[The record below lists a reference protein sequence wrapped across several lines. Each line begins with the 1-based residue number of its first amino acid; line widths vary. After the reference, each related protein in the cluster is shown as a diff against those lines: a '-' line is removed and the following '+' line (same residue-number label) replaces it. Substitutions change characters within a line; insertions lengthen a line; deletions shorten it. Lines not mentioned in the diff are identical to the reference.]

1 MRLPRVGLGC
11 MRLSTEPRSESDG
24 VAVIHAALEAGVRLF
39 DTATA
44 YCAVDALGE
53 NERLLAKA
61 LALHRL
67 GSEAVIV
74 TKGGLRRPGGGWR
87 PDGRAKSIL
96 EDAERSAEAVGRV
109 PDVFLLHAPD
119 PSVPWATSI
128 RALGVVLERGLA
140 KTIGLSNVT
149 VGQLDEALALAPIT
163 AVQQGLSIFDDR
175 ARLSGVLARCLER
188 RIAVMAHT
196 PLGGPKRIARLGT
209 SAVLGELAKVKAV
222 SPAVIALAAVL
233 DLDELV
239 CVIPGA
245 RRPETIADAARA
257 ESVTFDA
264 DERARLRE
272 TFSALGPPSTV
283 EATGAGS
290 RSEVV
295 LLMGIQGS
303 GKSRLV
309 DEYVANGF
317 VRFNRDLLGG
327 TLKDTALAMSRA
339 LASGTS
345 HVVLDNTYTTRASR
359 AAVIE
364 AAKKQ
369 GAKVRGLWL
378 DVPLHEAQVNVINR
392 MLEAHGRLLGPDE
405 LKKQKDNTG
414 LTPLSHFRTVRE
426 LESPVRDEGFDW
438 LETRPFVRTVKD
450 GDAGRFVAFECA
462 ETVSGSD
469 VPTFVFAWTETERA
483 AVEAAAARLGA
494 QALICPHGGGPP
506 SCWCRPP
513 LPGLLLEACHRA
525 KLAPTKCTVVG
536 TTETHQMLAATIGAT
551 FVSGS

>member
-1 MRLPRVGLGC
+1 MHLPRVGLGC

-24 VAVIHAALEAGVRLF
+24 IAVIHAALEAGVSLF

-61 LALHRL
+61 LALHAR
-67 GSEAVIV
+67 GPDAVII
-74 TKGGLRRPGGGWR
+74 TKGGLRRPGSAWR

-96 EDAERSAEAVGRV
+96 EDATRSVGALGRV
-109 PDVFLLHAPD
+109 PDLFLLHAPD

-128 RALGVVLERGLA
+128 RALGEVLERGLA
-140 KTIGLSNVT
+140 RGIGLSNVN
-149 VGQLDEALALAPIT
+149 VRQLDEALALAPIA
-163 AVQQGLSIFDDR
+163 AVEQSLSVFDDR

-188 RIAVMAHT
+188 RLAVIAHT
-196 PLGGPKRIARLGT
+196 PLGGPKRIGRLGT
-209 SAVLGELAKVKAV
+209 SEVLGGLARVKSV

-245 RRPETIADAARA
+245 RRPETIVDAARA
-257 ESVTFDA
+257 ASISFEA
-264 DERARLRE
+264 AERARLRE
-272 TFSALGPPSTV
+272 TFSALGAPATV
-283 EATGAGS
+283 EATSGTS

-295 LLMGIQGS
+295 LLMGVQGS
-303 GKSRLV
+303 GKTRLV

-339 LASGTS
+339 LSAGTS
-345 HVVLDNTYTTRASR
+345 HVVLDNTYTTRVSR

-369 GAKVRGLWL
+369 GARVRGVWL
-378 DVPLHEAQVNVINR
+378 DVPLHEAQVNVITR
-392 MLEAHGRLLGPDE
+392 MLDVHGRLLGPDE

-426 LESPVRDEGFDW
+426 LESPARDEGFDW
-438 LETRPFVRTVKD
+438 LETRPFVRAVKD
-450 GDAGRFVAFECA
+450 GGAGRFVAFECA
-462 ETVSGSD
+462 ETISATD
-469 VPTFVFAWTETERA
+469 VPTFVFAWTETDRA
-483 AVEAAAARLGA
+483 AVEAAASRLGA
-494 QALICPHGGGPP
+494 RALICPHGGGPP
-506 SCWCRPP
+506 RCWCRPP
-513 LPGLLLEACHRA
+513 LPGLLLEACHQA
-525 KLAPTKCTVVG
+525 KFAPTRCTVIG
-536 TTETHQMLAATIGAT
+536 ATETHQLLAASLGAT
-551 FVSGS
+551 FVASS